1 MLIMELPVGAK
12 KEKKEVALN
21 NLSAIMDRWAAAN
34 IIITTTI
41 KGTNFGTPQNA
52 RNGSFWLFLA
62 ILGAF
67 SGPSG
72 ARIKILRPLFIRN
85 IPPKTS
91 I

>member
-34 IIITTTI
+34 IIITTTT

-62 ILGAF
+62 ILGVQKMALPVPESKF
-67 SGPSG
+67 
-72 ARIKILRPLFIRN
+72 
-85 IPPKTS
+85 
-91 I
+91 

>member
-1 MLIMELPVGAK
+1 MELPVGAK

-34 IIITTTI
+34 IIITTTT

-62 ILGAF
+62 ILG
-67 SGPSG
+67 
-72 ARIKILRPLFIRN
+72 L
-85 IPPKTS
+85 PKMALPVPES
-91 I
+91 KF